1 MRARISADL
10 FSNFEQINLLAGVQ
24 AMADQEMSWSL
35 NPLPYHLVLV
45 DVGLSA
51 RRNLNLVYARVS
63 ASELP
68 GAPNYAP
75 GYAHSTSSQRAYETA
90 FARDSGSR
98 ALSGIA
104 HEPHA

>member
-1 MRARISADL
+1 
-10 FSNFEQINLLAGVQ
+10 
-24 AMADQEMSWSL
+24 MADQEMSWSL